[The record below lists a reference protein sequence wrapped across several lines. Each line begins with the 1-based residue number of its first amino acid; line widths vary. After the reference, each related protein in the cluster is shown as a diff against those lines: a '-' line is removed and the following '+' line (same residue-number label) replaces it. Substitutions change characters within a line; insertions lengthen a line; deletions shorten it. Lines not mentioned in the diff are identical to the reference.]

1 MSHPANHGAQQ
12 AASRGQAVEA
22 TVVRLPLAP
31 AAPGSWLGVLG
42 GGQLGRMFCHTAQAL
57 GYHVAVLDPAESSPA
72 GMVADRH
79 LRAAY
84 DDPRALDALAQL
96 CVAVTTEFENVPA
109 DSLRRLAA
117 AGCLTT
123 PAGDSVA
130 IAQDRLAE
138 KSYLQASGVPVAAH
152 AAVRVLADLDAC
164 DETLFPGVLKTNRLG
179 YDGKGQARVA
189 SRAEARTAF
198 ESLQGVPCI
207 LEALQPLAYE
217 ISVIVARGLDG
228 QTVTYPP
235 SRNAHLNGILA
246 LSVVDGSVPASVADV
261 ARQHAL
267 QVAEHLDYHGV
278 LCVEF
283 FVLRDGRVLANEMA
297 PRPHNSGHYTQ
308 DGCLVSQFEQQARVM
323 ARLPL
328 GDSDTLCPAA
338 MLNLLGDL
346 WFDAQGRRRE
356 PDWAGVLAV
365 PGTRLHLYAKAD
377 ARPARKMGHVNVLA
391 PTAAELHARIAQVNA
406 VLGLPDA

>member
-1 MSHPANHGAQQ
+1 M
-12 AASRGQAVEA
+12 AADG
-22 TVVRLPLAP
+22 LP

-42 GGQLGRMFCHTAQAL
+42 GGQLGRMFCHAAQAL
-57 GYHVAVLDPAESSPA
+57 GYRVAVLDPAESSPA

-84 DDPRALDALAQL
+84 DDPQALDTLGRL

-109 DSLRRLAA
+109 DSLRRLARLCRTA
-117 AGCLTT
+117 
-123 PAGDSVA
+123 PSGDAVA

-138 KSYLQASGVPVAAH
+138 KAYLQASGVPVAAH
-152 AAVRVLADLDAC
+152 AAVRCASDLDAC
-164 DETLFPGVLKTNRLG
+164 ADALFPGILKTARLG
-179 YDGKGQARVA
+179 YDGKGQVRVA
-189 SRAEARTAF
+189 TREQARQAF
-198 ESLQGVPCI
+198 ASLREVGCV
-207 LEALQPLAYE
+207 LEALQPLDYE
-217 ISVIVARGLDG
+217 ISVVVARGLDG
-228 QTVTYPP
+228 RTVAYPP
-235 SRNAHLNGILA
+235 SRNVHLDGILA
-246 LSVVDGSVPASVADV
+246 LSTVDGLIAPAVADQ
-261 ARQHAL
+261 ARGHAL

-283 FVLRDGRVLANEMA
+283 FVLRDGAVIANEMA

-323 ARLPL
+323 AGLPL
-328 GDSDTLCPAA
+328 GDTDTLRPAA

-346 WFDAQGRRRE
+346 WFGADGQRRE

-365 PGTRLHLYAKAD
+365 SGTRLHLYAKAD
-377 ARPARKMGHVNVLA
+377 ARPGRKMGHINILGA
-391 PTAAELHARIAQVNA
+391 TAAELQARIALVRG

>member
-1 MSHPANHGAQQ
+1 M
-12 AASRGQAVEA
+12 AADG
-22 TVVRLPLAP
+22 LP

-42 GGQLGRMFCHTAQAL
+42 GGQLGRMFCHAAQAL
-57 GYHVAVLDPAESSPA
+57 GYRVAVLDPAESSPA

-84 DDPRALDALAQL
+84 DDPQALDTLGRL

-109 DSLRRLAA
+109 DSLRRLARLCRTA
-117 AGCLTT
+117 
-123 PAGDSVA
+123 PSGDAVA

-138 KSYLQASGVPVAAH
+138 KAYLQASGVPVAAH
-152 AAVRVLADLDAC
+152 AAVRCASDLDAC
-164 DETLFPGVLKTNRLG
+164 ADALFPGILKTARLG
-179 YDGKGQARVA
+179 YDGKGQVRVA
-189 SRAEARTAF
+189 TREQARQAF
-198 ESLQGVPCI
+198 ASLREVDCV
-207 LEALQPLAYE
+207 LEALQPLDYE
-217 ISVIVARGLDG
+217 ISVVVARGLDG
-228 QTVTYPP
+228 RTVTYPP
-235 SRNAHLNGILA
+235 SRNVHQDGILA
-246 LSVVDGSVPASVADV
+246 LSTVDGLIAPAVADQ
-261 ARQHAL
+261 ARGHAL

-283 FVLRDGRVLANEMA
+283 FVLRDGAVIANEMA

-323 ARLPL
+323 AGLPL
-328 GDSDTLCPAA
+328 GDTDTLRPAA

-346 WFDAQGRRRE
+346 WFGADGQRRE

-365 PGTRLHLYAKAD
+365 SGTRLHLYAKAD
-377 ARPARKMGHVNVLA
+377 ARPGRKMGHINILGA
-391 PTAAELHARIAQVNA
+391 TAAELQARIALVRG